1 MSNDS
6 DHGIPS
12 PSGGLSMLDRATHLP
27 SVLLLLAFA
36 LALDIS
42 MSYGIGSSIL
52 SMSWNLIRQ
61 QITIGHALVFF
72 VAFGIYMAV
81 VVVFMRYAA
90 DFVVTTAISPLWQ
103 KLFPEGDSQ
112 RPPYA
117 HAVRLWKLREAAHME
132 QNKFYFDRYFE
143 QRNSLDEFQ
152 GLVWR
157 LASHA
162 FACLIL
168 VAIDSLILPSYG
180 YSSVLQELG
189 VYAPGTWKVVA
200 SILVPGLVVL
210 WLFPLFRDW
219 SRDEWAYCPLLSRQ
233 LEDERAKAL
242 EEGRL
247 PVYLDHG
254 RP

>member
-12 PSGGLSMLDRATHLP
+12 TTGGLSMLERATHLP

-42 MSYGIGSSIL
+42 MSYGLGTSIL

-72 VAFGIYMAV
+72 VAFGIFMAV
-81 VVVFMRYAA
+81 GVLLLRYIADLIVFRIVV
-90 DFVVTTAISPLWQ
+90 PLWQ
-103 KLFPEGDSQ
+103 KVFPEDDPVK
-112 RPPYA
+112 PPYDG
-117 HAVRLWKLREAAHME
+117 AVRLWMLRKVAHFE
-132 QNKFYFDRYFE
+132 QNKFYYERYSE
-143 QRNSLDEFQ
+143 QQKSLDEFS
-152 GLVWR
+152 GLARR

-168 VAIDSLILPSYG
+168 VGINWLLPNYG
-180 YSSVLQELG
+180 YPSALQELSAH
-189 VYAPGTWKVVA
+189 APDAWEVVA
-200 SILVPGLVVL
+200 PILVFGLVVL
-210 WLFPLFRDW
+210 WLFPLLRDW
-219 SRDEWAYCPLLSRQ
+219 SRDEWAYCPPLYRQ
-233 LEDERAKAL
+233 LEDEKAKAR

-247 PVYLDHG
+247 PAY
-254 RP
+254 